1 VSNKTAMG
9 KALALG
15 TEDLGAIAALALGSA
30 QVNGMDVSYTGLKS
44 ALRESVAKDPLDAL
58 VVTVLGGSFLFYL
71 AEKDENP
78 KCATYWDA
86 LVYVSTCL
94 SVGYAD
100 IFARTDAGKAIATAI
115 MTVGPAMAAKALD
128 APSAQQD
135 EDAKKALAV
144 QQAMVDKLDAILVEL
159 RKSRATA

>member
-1 VSNKTAMG
+1 MSTPLNDRNGNGSALDMG
-9 KALALG
+9 
-15 TEDLGAIAALALGSA
+15 ALGSLAALVLGGA
-30 QVNGMDVSYTGLKS
+30 QANGLEGSYASLKK
-44 ALRESVAKDPLDAL
+44 ALREGVTRDPLDAL

-78 KCATYWDA
+78 KVTTFWEA

-100 IFARTDAGKAIATAI
+100 IFARTSAGRAIATAI

-128 APSAQQD
+128 APATPTP
-135 EDAKKALAV
+135 EDDASLAV
-144 QQAMVDKLDAILVEL
+144 QKAIVEKLDAILGEL
-159 RKSRATA
+159 KKK